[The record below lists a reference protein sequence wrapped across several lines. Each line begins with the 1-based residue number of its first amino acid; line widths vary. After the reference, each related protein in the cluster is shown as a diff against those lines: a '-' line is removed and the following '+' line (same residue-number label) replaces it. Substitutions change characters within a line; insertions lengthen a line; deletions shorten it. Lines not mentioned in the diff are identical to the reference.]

1 LKLLLAFLGDF
12 ARYAGRDAVYAAALL
27 GVAAAVDGLGLAL
40 LVPVLG
46 VMAPASSGAAGS
58 LHRLAAQLFAMV
70 GARTPL
76 AELTAL
82 LAVYAV
88 LILVRAVVVITR
100 DVKLA
105 SLQIGFLAAQRAE
118 VAELLAGARWDRLAR
133 LRHARITNLM
143 GGDLQR
149 VSTGVNVLLQSTVAA
164 VMLAAQ
170 CVLLIVLSPGLAAI
184 AIALLLVVGL
194 MLGPMMR
201 RSRILGRFVAEANLT
216 LVDSAAQFLGGLKLA
231 MSQNLQGGF
240 TREFRATLAA
250 LSERQIDGVRQ
261 RSYARLA
268 INLLSSAVG
277 GAVVFVG
284 FGVLHVPTAVL
295 ITLLL
300 VIARMGG
307 PVGQIQQGLQ
317 QFAFAL
323 PAYEQVAALKRELAA
338 VAEPVVNAP
347 SERFPT
353 GPIVFEAVSF
363 HHAEAGGEAPG
374 RRGVHGLDLTIVPGD
389 LVGVA
394 GPSGAGKTTFADL
407 LVGLV
412 APQAGRISVGGR
424 PLEGATLRAWRSGV
438 AYVSQDPFLFHDSVR
453 RNLAWANPAASEADM
468 WRALAL
474 ADAETLVRGLAGGLD
489 GVVGERGTLVSG
501 GERQRIA
508 LARAV
513 LRAPQLLVL
522 DEATNAVDL
531 VTERG
536 LLARLAALA
545 PRPTIVVI
553 AHRPESLALCRA
565 VVRLEHGTL
574 AAASEDLSPRGLDET
589 PPRSWRR

>member
-1 LKLLLAFLGDF
+1 
-12 ARYAGRDAVYAAALL
+12 
-27 GVAAAVDGLGLAL
+27 
-40 LVPVLG
+40 
-46 VMAPASSGAAGS
+46 
-58 LHRLAAQLFAMV
+58 
-70 GARTPL
+70 
-76 AELTAL
+76 
-82 LAVYAV
+82 
-88 LILVRAVVVITR
+88 
-100 DVKLA
+100 
-105 SLQIGFLAAQRAE
+105 
-118 VAELLAGARWDRLAR
+118 
-133 LRHARITNLM
+133 
-143 GGDLQR
+143 
-149 VSTGVNVLLQSTVAA
+149 
-164 VMLAAQ
+164 
-170 CVLLIVLSPGLAAI
+170 
-184 AIALLLVVGL
+184 
-194 MLGPMMR
+194 
-201 RSRILGRFVAEANLT
+201 
-216 LVDSAAQFLGGLKLA
+216 
-231 MSQNLQGGF
+231 
-240 TREFRATLAA
+240 
-250 LSERQIDGVRQ
+250 
-261 RSYARLA
+261 
-268 INLLSSAVG
+268 
-277 GAVVFVG
+277 
-284 FGVLHVPTAVL
+284 
-295 ITLLL
+295 
-300 VIARMGG
+300 
-307 PVGQIQQGLQ
+307 
-317 QFAFAL
+317 
-323 PAYEQVAALKRELAA
+323 
-338 VAEPVVNAP
+338 
-347 SERFPT
+347 
-353 GPIVFEAVSF
+353 VFEAVSF

-574 AAASEDLSPRGLDET
+574 AAASEDLSPRGPDET
-589 PPRSWRR
+589 PPRSWHR